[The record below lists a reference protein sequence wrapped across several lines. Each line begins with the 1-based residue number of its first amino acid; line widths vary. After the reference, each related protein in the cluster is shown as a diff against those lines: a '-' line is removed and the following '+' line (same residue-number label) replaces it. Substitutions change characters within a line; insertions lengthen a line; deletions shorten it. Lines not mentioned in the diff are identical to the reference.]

1 MIARATRDPRPLLF
15 VLLFVSYAY
24 FYQAGGWNQNSRFDL
39 VRAITNEHT
48 LNIDPFKLSTCDK
61 AFFEGHYYSDKA
73 PGLALTAVPLVAVVR
88 PVMRAF
94 GGDPE
99 SGQTA
104 VVEIADG
111 GAQVMDEK
119 AFQREMDRGAAF
131 KGLIHRYAQAFVESL
146 MQSVA
151 CNALHPI
158 EKRCA
163 RCLLDIRDRVGGN
176 EFPLTQ
182 DVLAAMLG
190 VRRASVTL
198 AAGALHRAGLI
209 DHAHKSIIIRDPA
222 GLEAAACECYA
233 RVKGHF
239 ARLLP

>member
-1 MIARATRDPRPLLF
+1 VHDSAPASPLSRSRNRLLARLPDDDYRWLLPDLETIRLRPKD
-15 VLLFVSYAY
+15 VLLAPHARTQKIY
-24 FYQAGGWNQNSRFDL
+24 FLGGGVCSLSVVTADGQTAGVGM
-39 VRAITNEHT
+39 AG
-48 LNIDPFKLSTCDK
+48 K
-61 AFFEGHYYSDKA
+61 EGCI
-73 PGLALTAVPLVAVVR
+73 GMT
-88 PVMRAF
+88 AF
-94 GGDPE
+94 GGDPD

-111 GAQVMDEK
+111 DAQVMDAT
-119 AFQREMDRGAAF
+119 AFQREVDRGAAF
-131 KGLIHRYAQAFVESL
+131 KDLIHRYALAFVESL

-158 EKRCA
+158 EKRYA
-163 RCLLDIRDRVGGN
+163 RCLLDIRDRVGRD
-176 EFPLTQ
+176 EFALTQ

-198 AAGALHRAGLI
+198 AAGALHRAGII
-209 DHAHKSIIIRDPA
+209 DHVHKDIVIRDPA

-233 RVKGHF
+233 LVKGHF

>member
-1 MIARATRDPRPLLF
+1 MVLDEHTHDSPPARSPNKLLARLPPDEYRRLLPDLEAIRLRSKR
-15 VLLFVSYAY
+15 VLLKPHMPVRKIY
-24 FYQAGGWNQNSRFDL
+24 FLAGGVCSITQVMADGQMAGVAL
-39 VRAITNEHT
+39 VGNE
-48 LNIDPFKLSTCDK
+48 
-61 AFFEGHYYSDKA
+61 
-73 PGLALTAVPLVAVVR
+73 GLVGMA
-88 PVMRAF
+88 AF

-111 GAQVMDEK
+111 DAQIMD
-119 AFQREMDRGAAF
+119 ANVFQREMERHTSF
-131 KGLIHRYAQAFVESL
+131 SNLVHRYAQALVESL

-163 RCLLDIRDRVGGN
+163 RYLLDIRDRVGRN

-182 DVLAAMLG
+182 DVLATMLG

-198 AAGALHRAGLI
+198 AVGALHRAGLI
-209 DHAHKSIIIRDPA
+209 DHAHKHIVIRDVA
-222 GLEAAACECYA
+222 GLESAACECYA
-233 RVKGHF
+233 LVKWHF

>member
-1 MIARATRDPRPLLF
+1 VNDQPHTAPSPISPNKLLARLPADDYRRLLPDLERIRIRAKRAL
-15 VLLFVSYAY
+15 VQPSVPARKIY
-24 FYQAGGWNQNSRFDL
+24 FLSGGVCSISQVMADGQMAG
-39 VRAITNEHT
+39 
-48 LNIDPFKLSTCDK
+48 
-61 AFFEGHYYSDKA
+61 
-73 PGLALTAVPLVAVVR
+73 VAVVGNEGL
-88 PVMRAF
+88 VGMGAL

-111 GAQVMDEK
+111 DAQVMDVK
-119 AFQREMDRGAAF
+119 AFHREMARQTSF
-131 KGLIHRYAQAFVESL
+131 SHLVHRYAQAFVESL

-163 RCLLDIRDRVGGN
+163 RYLLEIRDRVGGN

-182 DVLAAMLG
+182 DVLAMLLG

-198 AAGALHRAGLI
+198 AAGTLHRAGLI
-209 DHAHKSIIIRDPA
+209 DHAHRNIVIIDPA
-222 GLEAAACECYA
+222 GLEHAACECYA
-233 RVKGHF
+233 IIKGHF